1 MRRAVKS
8 ISSFPDSK
16 FFSVISE
23 GLNHIAENIQKLS
36 DSAEILGSSNQS
48 RASHVL
54 NFIAA
59 EEAAKYLVL
68 IDAVRCPRKPQDLRK
83 KQLSRFYNHLAKG
96 IYAEVCEMRPATFK
110 ELIGYIDLL
119 RAEYYL
125 DGSNNHYWII
135 KNDIILS
142 REQALYVDYI
152 EVNDEFMWWGPWI
165 IDDDSSLPRWH
176 HTSAAIKLVRS
187 MHTVGLSKKEAL
199 SHIARVWRPTQ
210 WNMSNTYS
218 DLDSVIRRT
227 FDVLQENGLLKGDNH
242 RLELIRRSWSFP
254 LYEVDLGCIEVT
266 VADLEH
272 KRRRL
277 MGLCQ
282 ED

>member
-1 MRRAVKS
+1 MRGAVKS

-54 NFIAA
+54 NIIAA

-68 IDAVRCPRKPQDLRK
+68 IDAVRCPRKLQDLRA
-83 KQLSRFYNHLAKG
+83 KQLGHFYNHLAKG
-96 IYAEVCEMRPATFK
+96 IYAEVCEMRPATFT

-119 RAEYYL
+119 RAKYYL

-152 EVNDEFMWWGPWI
+152 KANDEFMWWGPWI
-165 IDDDSSLPRWH
+165 IDGDSSLPRWH

-187 MHTVGLSKKEAL
+187 MHTEGLSKKEAL
-199 SHIARVWRPTQ
+199 SHIASVWRPTQ
-210 WNMSNTYS
+210 WNMSNSYS

-242 RLELIRRSWSFP
+242 RLELIRRSWNFP